1 MKRKGSFRRRSSIR
15 KKRGKSQTTLQPTTY
30 ENTPIGHTSNNV
42 QTKFNL
48 FISKLCLSEE
58 TRNFF
63 FFNAYKTKMSQV
75 LSAAPDI
82 PLYKDE
88 ELPPH
93 LREVAILTGYRSP
106 SSSMKEC
113 ALSVFFA
120 TNETLNFWT
129 HFIPTFYF
137 VYQLVLFWDS
147 LKVINDSFYWP
158 LIVYM
163 FTICLYPLI
172 SSLAHTF
179 CSISDMA
186 RHVWFFLDYGGLSLY
201 AFGAGL
207 LIKAYS
213 FPEELAQT
221 FMGEYFLEILVFL
234 SIGCNISACY
244 SRFIENLFWI
254 KVFRLGAFAVPW
266 AWDSIPVL
274 FRVTFSK
281 DVQPP
286 VAEHYILQFFFS
298 FCIFFFYA
306 THLPERLAPGRFDFF
321 GNSHQLLHISGI
333 MATHH
338 QMSAVVIDMEDRRQK
353 LEEKYPIPEYW
364 SVHVFALVLFTIVS
378 TIAVFILWA
387 RHYEKS
393 RMEKRQK

>member
-1 MKRKGSFRRRSSIR
+1 MASKVYDTVFGNHFKKVNRLFPVFFRTWI
-15 KKRGKSQTTLQPTTY
+15 Y
-30 ENTPIGHTSNNV
+30 V

-48 FISKLCLSEE
+48 FMSKLCLSEE
-58 TRNFF
+58 TKNFF

-75 LSAAPDI
+75 LNSAPDI

-88 ELPPH
+88 EIPPH

-106 SSSMKEC
+106 SSSVKEC

-137 VYQLVLFWDS
+137 VYQLVFFWDV
-147 LKVINDSFYWP
+147 LRAYNDSYYWP
-158 LIVYM
+158 FIVYM
-163 FTICLYPLI
+163 ITICIYPLI
-172 SSLAHTF
+172 SALAHTF
-179 CSISDMA
+179 CSTSDMA

-201 AFGAGL
+201 AYGAGL

-213 FPEELAQT
+213 FPEELAHT
-221 FMGEYFLEILVFL
+221 IMGEYFLEILVFL
-234 SIGCNISACY
+234 SITCSISACY

-254 KVFRLGAFAVPW
+254 KVFRLGAFALPW
-266 AWDSIPVL
+266 IWDSIPVL
-274 FRVTFSK
+274 YRVTFSV
-281 DVQPP
+281 DVDPA

-306 THLPERLAPGRFDFF
+306 SHLPERLAPGKFDFF

-338 QMSAVVIDMEDRRQK
+338 QMSAVIVDMKDRRGK
-353 LEEKYPIPEYW
+353 LEEYYPLAEYW
-364 SVHVFALVLFTIVS
+364 SVQVFSLVLFSIS
-378 TIAVFILWA
+378 AAICIFILWA
-387 RHYEKS
+387 RHYEKN